1 MLTSKIAELKKSII
15 EEADL
20 VIKMM
25 DICIQG
31 LLERDKTKLD
41 KILDLEEQVN
51 SKEIELDEACTALI
65 ALHQPEAK
73 NLRTILMILKMN
85 NDLERMGDL
94 VTNMSKCASYLVRK
108 PSITKLVALP
118 KMTEAASKMVKDS
131 IQAFIDENAE
141 EAKCV
146 CEADDEVDDL
156 KEHIYRTLITYMI
169 EDPTTIKR
177 AICINNIASY
187 LERIADLST
196 NIAEETIFV
205 AKGKIVKHC
214 AEEE

>member
-169 EDPTTIKR
+169 
-177 AICINNIASY
+177 
-187 LERIADLST
+187 
-196 NIAEETIFV
+196 
-205 AKGKIVKHC
+205 
-214 AEEE
+214 

>member
-20 VIKMM
+20 VINMM

-31 LLERDKTKLD
+31 LLERDESKLN
-41 KILDLEEQVN
+41 KIFDLEEQVN
-51 SKEIELDEACTALI
+51 DKEIAIDEACTTLI

-108 PSITKLVALP
+108 PSITKLVTLP

-146 CEADDEVDDL
+146 CVKQMMKL
-156 KEHIYRTLITYMI
+156 MI
-169 EDPTTIKR
+169 
-177 AICINNIASY
+177 
-187 LERIADLST
+187 
-196 NIAEETIFV
+196 
-205 AKGKIVKHC
+205 
-214 AEEE
+214 